1 MMFCNLKYCSAN
13 IVVLKLGGNNFDMRG
28 ITRMREDV
36 VKDIGHLIKELIDLE
51 KVVYFLGIP
60 TRFSKRNHDL
70 DVIQENIN
78 YVYRTMRKILN
89 GRFIDLTYESFQR
102 GGFSCNR
109 NGEIVHLFPR
119 VYDAVAEKL
128 LQRMNRDLSLK
139 LTSPEKYV
147 QKVNLRIE

>member
-60 TRFSKRNHDL
+60 IRFSTRNHDL
-70 DVIQENIN
+70 KV
-78 YVYRTMRKILN
+78 LN
-89 GRFIDLTYESFQR
+89 V
-102 GGFSCNR
+102 N
-109 NGEIVHLFPR
+109 V
-119 VYDAVAEKL
+119 
-128 LQRMNRDLSLK
+128 
-139 LTSPEKYV
+139 KYV
-147 QKVNLRIE
+147 NRTV